1 MAVTAGTGRAVAC
14 KHTTTTH
21 PEQYAA
27 MGPGSVTGVL
37 LYGPPGCD
45 KTCVAK
51 ATANKSGV
59 NLISIIAIVTCY

>member
-1 MAVTAGTGRAVAC
+1 
-14 KHTTTTH
+14 
-21 PEQYAA
+21 

-37 LYGPPGCD
+37 LHGPPGCD
-45 KTCVAK
+45 KTRVAK